1 MRIHRRFLIAA
12 AALGAASAPAGA
24 TTSTTNMTVGITI
37 TAACN
42 ISVTNI
48 NFGSMLSTALLS
60 AQTSTPAMGGLFTY
74 TCSPGSNT
82 PSLAYGNG
90 TNYSGGNRMI
100 GDDQRRLP
108 SLYPRD
114 AGDRYFYWQRANRP
128 DHRDHPRAGDASGR
142 GRVFGYGRSDVE
154 LLAAGA
160 ICRLRLRRQRF

>member
-1 MRIHRRFLIAA
+1 MRIHRHILIAA
-12 AALGAASAPAGA
+12 AVLGAASAPAGA

-90 TNYSGGNRMI
+90 THYSGGNRML
-100 GDDQRRLP
+100 GATNGGFLP
-108 SLYPRD
+108 YTLAMPVIATFTGVAQTAQITATIPVQVTLPAVDVY
-114 AGDRYFYWQRANRP
+114 
-128 DHRDHPRAGDASGR
+128 
-142 GRVFGYGRSDVE
+142 SDTVV
-154 LLAAGA
+154 LTLSY
-160 ICRLRLRRQRF
+160 